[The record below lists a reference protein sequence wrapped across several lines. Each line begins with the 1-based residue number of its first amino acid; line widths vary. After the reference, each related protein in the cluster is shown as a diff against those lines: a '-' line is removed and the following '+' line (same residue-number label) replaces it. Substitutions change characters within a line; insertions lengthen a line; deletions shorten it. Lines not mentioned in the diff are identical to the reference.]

1 MINKQRE
8 EQKMKRGKKK
18 KDTREYLQAISSSP
32 DFGTACG
39 ESVGPKI
46 PLVLRNS
53 AVKAP
58 YVVVLL
64 A

>member
-1 MINKQRE
+1 
-8 EQKMKRGKKK
+8 MKRGKKK